1 MEASL
6 DRLDAIDCRE
16 APESRRFR
24 YDYVD
29 NAQIGNIIAF
39 RRLGSSVKSA
49 RIIKKSTK
57 DRKFLVQMKYGA
69 KLLIDFDDVVWVKT
83 IDWWPKWVYNLLKGI
98 EESDEA

>member
-6 DRLDAIDCRE
+6 DRLDAADYRE
-16 APESRRFR
+16 ISESRHFR

-29 NAQIGNIIAF
+29 NAQVGNIVAF
-39 RRLGSSVKSA
+39 RRPGSSVKSA
-49 RIIKKSTK
+49 RIVKKSTRDK
-57 DRKFLVQMKYGA
+57 KFLVQMKYGD